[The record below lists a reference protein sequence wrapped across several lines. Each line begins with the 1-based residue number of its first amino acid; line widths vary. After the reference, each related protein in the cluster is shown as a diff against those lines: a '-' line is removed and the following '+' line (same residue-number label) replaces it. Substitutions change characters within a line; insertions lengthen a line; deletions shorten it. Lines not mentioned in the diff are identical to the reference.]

1 MNQVG
6 VKKTSPGIKT
16 SLAALPSKRFDRLL
30 NEELCHAQIS
40 QDELLTTG
48 TLDQSPFFLTGPDS
62 RIQWQQGSCMNL

>member
-1 MNQVG
+1 MNQVA

-48 TLDQSPFFLTGPDS
+48 TLDQSPFFNWS